1 MGPES
6 WLVQA
11 REGNHQA
18 WDDLLAWVRPFIRA
32 LLGQKLNNP
41 EDASDL
47 TNDVQLRIHRGFGQ
61 FRGVALGQF
70 RAWVRQITARVLCDH
85 LANRRLPLAAL
96 TVDPPCPPETPSDQV
111 VGTEDMVRLA
121 EALHDL
127 PPHYREVIEAR
138 LFEGLPCHV
147 IAQRLGCPAGR
158 VRVYSMR
165 AVELLS
171 ARLRGKS

>member
-1 MGPES
+1 MGPET
-6 WLVQA
+6 WLALA
-11 REGNHQA
+11 RQGNLQA
-18 WDDLLAWVRPFIRA
+18 WDDLLGWVRPFIRA
-32 LLGQKLNNP
+32 LLGRQLNP

-47 TNDVQLRIHRGFGQ
+47 TNDVQLRMHRGFGQ

-70 RAWVRQITARVLCDH
+70 RAWVRQIAARALCDH
-85 LANRRLPLAAL
+85 LANRRLPLASLA
-96 TVDPPCPPETPSDQV
+96 VDPPCPPEAPSDRII
-111 VGTEDMVRLA
+111 GTEDMVKLA

-158 VRVYSMR
+158 VRIYSLR

-171 ARLRGKS
+171 ARLRGTS